1 MSTQFSL
8 AYTCACAYGYA
19 YAYTLVKTSL
29 YAATRAMEIA
39 LLIGTQA
46 TGVLSL
52 SLNRFKVIKIIDI
65 EVTFTFKY
73 TDKFCLCCS
82 CYSTQSLITLQILL
96 SVPKRLKW
104 SR

>member
-1 MSTQFSL
+1 MRSGSKSLMIGPRPFAYACAYVHSVFTTQSYDISIRTSTRRNNLSFFSCAYVLLSTQFSL

-46 TGVLSL
+46 TGVL
-52 SLNRFKVIKIIDI
+52 
-65 EVTFTFKY
+65 
-73 TDKFCLCCS
+73 
-82 CYSTQSLITLQILL
+82 
-96 SVPKRLKW
+96 
-104 SR
+104 